1 MFKKSSAVTFWI
13 LIGSG
18 LLFVLSLMVM
28 GNILTIGNNLK
39 EVHPALSIA
48 FYVVTVLLLF
58 FLLVRPLLSV
68 FSLPEIKASD
78 YLDEDSTIPDHKEA
92 AKTARTLM
100 KQGQLDQEEHHVLKA
115 ALKSG
120 ENPTGTLE
128 KIFDTRLERMDE
140 IIHRHAKQVF
150 ISTALSQ
157 NGRLDALLV
166 LTINFRMLKELISSY
181 GYRPTYATLVKTY
194 TKVMA
199 AALIADGIEDTEFAE
214 LFPML
219 SRGFLGAIPG
229 LGTVSSSFLQGS
241 GNAFLTLR
249 VGYITKNYYMTSG
262 HGYSRRQARIAAN
275 KAALKKLSLIIRESL
290 MVFPREAQKKARQ
303 VLKFV

>member
-1 MFKKSSAVTFWI
+1 MTFWI

-18 LLFVLSLMVM
+18 LLFVLSLLII
-28 GNILTIGNNLK
+28 GNILTIGNNLQ
-39 EVHPALSIA
+39 EIHPFLSIA
-48 FYVVTVLLLF
+48 FYVVTALLLF

-68 FSLPEIKASD
+68 FSMPEIQASD
-78 YLDEDSTIPDHKEA
+78 YLDLDKTTPGSKIAT
-92 AKTARTLM
+92 KTARTIM
-100 KQGQLDQEEHHVLKA
+100 RQGRLDAEEHK
-115 ALKSG
+115 ALKESLKKG
-120 ENPTGTLE
+120 VDPSDTLE
-128 KIFDTRLERMDE
+128 KIFDGRLDKMDD

-166 LTINFRMLKELISSY
+166 LTINFRMLKELVSSY
-181 GYRPTYATLVKTY
+181 GYRPTYGNLVKTY
-194 TKVMA
+194 TKVLA
-199 AALIADGIEDTEFAE
+199 AALIADGIEDAE
-214 LFPML
+214 LAEIFPQL

-229 LGTVSSSFLQGS
+229 LGILSSSILQGT

-249 VGYITKNYYMTSG
+249 VGYITKNYYMTAG
-262 HGYSRRQARIAAN
+262 HGYSRRQARLAAN
-275 KAALKKLSLIIRESL
+275 KVALKKLSLIIKESL

>member
-1 MFKKSSAVTFWI
+1 MFRKNSSLTFWV

-18 LLFVLSLMVM
+18 LLFVLALLII

-39 EVHPALSIA
+39 EAHPTLSIA
-48 FYVVTVLLLF
+48 FYIVTALLLF
-58 FLLVRPLLSV
+58 FLLVRPLLAV
-68 FSLPEIKASD
+68 VSLPEIKASD
-78 YLDEDSTIPDHKEA
+78 YLDVDKTIPDSKEA
-92 AKTARTLM
+92 VKTARTLI
-100 KQGQLDQEEHHVLKA
+100 KQGRLDLEEHKALKT

-120 ENPTGTLE
+120 ENPTDTLE
-128 KIFDTRLERMDE
+128 TIFDGRKERMDE

-166 LTINFRMLKELISSY
+166 LTINFRMLKELVSSY
-181 GYRPTYATLVKTY
+181 GYRPTYGQLIKTY

-219 SRGFLGAIPG
+219 SRGFLSAIPG

-262 HGYSRRQARIAAN
+262 HGYSRRQARLAAN
-275 KAALKKLSLIIRESL
+275 KVALKKLSFIIKESL